1 MQFSRV
7 GDHTIKCIISEE
19 EIEELGYTLDEIMSN
34 GTRTQEFMN
43 QIFDLAEQ
51 EFETKFDFGIKT
63 VRADFLPDHSLSL
76 TFSEHPVAEG
86 MMEHLK
92 DIVNGLLE
100 SIPKEKLEE
109 MKNKAKGAESA
120 KQKNVGALHESND
133 VVVLIEFNN
142 FNNLIE
148 YAKRIMLTC
157 EFDSALYKHNKNY
170 ILVMDLSEVCEDELK
185 SLSALTDEYANEIYA
200 GNDRRAFMEEHAELI
215 IKSDAVEA
223 LCSL

>member
-7 GDHTIKCIISEE
+7 GDHTIKCIITEE
-19 EIEELGYTLDEIMSN
+19 EIVELGISLEEIMSN
-34 GTRTQEFMN
+34 GARTQEFMN

-109 MKNKAKGAESA
+109 MKNKAKGAESG
-120 KQKNVGALHESND
+120 KRNVGALHESDD
-133 VVVLIEFNN
+133 VVVLIEFTD
-142 FNNLIE
+142 FNNLID

-157 EFDSALYKHNKNY
+157 EFDSVLYKLNKKY
-170 ILVMDLSEVCEDELK
+170 VLVMDLSQVCEDELK

-215 IKSDAVEA
+215 IKSDAIET